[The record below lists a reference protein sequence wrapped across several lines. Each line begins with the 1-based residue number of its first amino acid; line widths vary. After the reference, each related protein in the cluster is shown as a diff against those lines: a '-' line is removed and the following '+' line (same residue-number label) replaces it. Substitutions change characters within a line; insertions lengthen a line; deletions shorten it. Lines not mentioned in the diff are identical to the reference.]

1 MNKKKITITVIA
13 IIIALAAVCGAIFGV
28 RYHRQKEI
36 DQKLNQGT
44 ATIEAYV
51 EKFDAASDKAEKAQ
65 IYGDF
70 IKDSGLKDII
80 DTIATEEW
88 NKNYKADKDTMYAWF
103 MTYYSDKLDSVTAA
117 YESTDKVF
125 ADCNKAAEDLNSL
138 QDEINADTVLSKDD
152 ISGLSEE
159 LTVSL
164 DSVNGDLEQI
174 RTAYTDQYNSYLL
187 EDADSASK
195 SDLNTA
201 IDSLNALSTELSDM
215 SEDFFSELLGNIA
228 DTVSDYSSRVEEIE
242 KEEAEK
248 AKAAEEAKKQQAASN
263 SSSTG
268 SGSSSSSSSS
278 DSSTSASTTA
288 SDWGQSTW
296 TLTGLNDNGEVCNAP
311 VVMYKAKAQGIAGG
325 WTANGDYCSWS
336 CEDGSHIIYDCDTQG
351 NVISSEV
358 YTG

>member
-1 MNKKKITITVIA
+1 M
-13 IIIALAAVCGAIFGV
+13 
-28 RYHRQKEI
+28 
-36 DQKLNQGT
+36 
-44 ATIEAYV
+44 

-103 MTYYSDKLDSVTAA
+103 VTYYNDKLDSVTAA
-117 YESTDKVF
+117 YESTDKAF

-152 ISGLSEE
+152 LSGLSEE
-159 LTVSL
+159 LTAGL

-201 IDSLNALSTELSDM
+201 IENLNALTTELSNM

-263 SSSTG
+263 SAG
-268 SGSSSSSSSS
+268 SDSSSSSSSS
-278 DSSTSASTTA
+278 DSSTSASATA

-296 TLTGLNDNGEVCNAP
+296 TLTGRNANGEICNAP
-311 VVMYKAKAQGIAGG
+311 IVMYKAKAQGIGG
-325 WTANGDYCSWS
+325 SWGENGEYCDWS
-336 CEDGSHIIYDCDTQG
+336 CRDGSNIIYTCDTQG

>member
-1 MNKKKITITVIA
+1 MNKKKITIIVIA

-103 MTYYSDKLDSVTAA
+103 VTYYSDKLDSVTAA
-117 YESTDKVF
+117 YESTDKAF

-159 LTVSL
+159 LTASL

-201 IDSLNALSTELSDM
+201 IENLNALSTELSDM
-215 SEDFFSELLGNIA
+215 SEDFFSELLGSIA
-228 DTVSDYSSRVEEIE
+228 DTVSDYSSRIEEIE

-263 SSSTG
+263 TAAGSG
-268 SGSSSSSSSS
+268 SGSSASSS

-296 TLTGLNDNGEVCNAP
+296 TLTGRNANGETCNAP
-311 VVMYKAKAQGIAGG
+311 IVMYKAKAQGYGG
-325 WTANGDYCSWS
+325 SWVEYGEYCSW
-336 CEDGSHIIYDCDTQG
+336 CADNDGSKVYICDVNG
-351 NVISSEV
+351 NVVST
-358 YTG
+358 Y

>member
-1 MNKKKITITVIA
+1 MNKKKITIIVIA
-13 IIIALAAVCGAIFGV
+13 IIIALAAVCGAVFGV

-70 IKDSGLKDII
+70 LKDSGLKDII

-103 MTYYSDKLDSVTAA
+103 VTYYSDKLDSVTAA
-117 YESTDKVF
+117 YESTDKAF

-159 LTVSL
+159 LTAGL

-263 SSSTG
+263 SAG
-268 SGSSSSSSSS
+268 SDSSSSSSSS
-278 DSSTSASTTA
+278 DSSTNASTTA

-296 TLTGLNDNGEVCNAP
+296 TLTGRNANGETCNAP
-311 VVMYKAKAQGIAGG
+311 IVMYKAKAQGIGG
-325 WTANGDYCSWS
+325 SWGESGENCMWS
-336 CEDGSHIIYDCDTQG
+336 CRDGSNMVYICDKNG
-351 NVISSEV
+351 NVLESFV
-358 YTG
+358 YTD

>member
-1 MNKKKITITVIA
+1 MNKKKITIIVIA
-13 IIIALAAVCGAIFGV
+13 IIIALAAVCGAVFGV

-103 MTYYSDKLDSVTAA
+103 VTYYSDKLDSVTAA

-152 ISGLSEE
+152 LSGLSDE
-159 LTVSL
+159 LTASL

-263 SSSTG
+263 SAG
-268 SGSSSSSSSS
+268 SDSSSSSSSS
-278 DSSTSASTTA
+278 GSSTSASTTA

-296 TLTGLNDNGEVCNAP
+296 TLTGRNANGEICNAP
-311 VVMYKAKAQGIAGG
+311 IVMYKAKAQGIGG
-325 WTANGDYCSWS
+325 SWGENGEYCDWS
-336 CEDGSHIIYDCDTQG
+336 CRDGSNIIYTCDTQG

>member
-1 MNKKKITITVIA
+1 MNKKKITIIVIA

-88 NKNYKADKDTMYAWF
+88 NKNYKADKGTMYAWF
-103 MTYYSDKLDSVTAA
+103 VTYYSDKLDSVTAA
-117 YESTDKVF
+117 YESTDKAF

-138 QDEINADTVLSKDD
+138 QGEINADTVLSKDD

-159 LTVSL
+159 LTASL

-201 IDSLNALSTELSDM
+201 IESLNALSTELSDM

-263 SSSTG
+263 SAG
-268 SGSSSSSSSS
+268 SDSSSSSSSS

-296 TLTGLNDNGEVCNAP
+296 TLTGRNANGEICNAP
-311 VVMYKAKAQGIAGG
+311 IVMYKAKAQGIGG
-325 WTANGDYCSWS
+325 SWGENGEYCDWS
-336 CEDGSHIIYDCDTQG
+336 CRDGSNIIYTCDTQG

>member
-1 MNKKKITITVIA
+1 MNKKKITIIVIA
-13 IIIALAAVCGAIFGV
+13 IIIALAAVCGVIFGV

-103 MTYYSDKLDSVTAA
+103 VTYYSDKLDSVTAA
-117 YESTDKVF
+117 YESTDKAF

-152 ISGLSEE
+152 ISGLSEK
-159 LTVSL
+159 LTASL
-164 DSVNGDLEQI
+164 GSVNGDLEQI

-263 SSSTG
+263 SAG
-268 SGSSSSSSSS
+268 SDSSSSSSSS

-296 TLTGLNDNGEVCNAP
+296 TLTGLNHNNEVCNAP
-311 VVMYKAKAQGIAGG
+311 IIMYKAKAQGIGG
-325 WTANGDYCSWS
+325 SWGENGEYCDWCADNSNT
-336 CEDGSHIIYDCDTQG
+336 IYTCDTQG
-351 NVISSEV
+351 NIVSSYEYV
-358 YTG
+358 D

>member
-1 MNKKKITITVIA
+1 MNKKKITIIVIA

-36 DQKLNQGT
+36 DEKLNQGT
-44 ATIEAYV
+44 ATVEAYV
-51 EKFDAASDKAEKAQ
+51 EKFDAASDKDEKAQ

-103 MTYYSDKLDSVTAA
+103 VTYYSDKLDSVTAA
-117 YESTDKVF
+117 YESTDKTF

-152 ISGLSEE
+152 ISGLSER
-159 LTVSL
+159 LTASL

-263 SSSTG
+263 TAAGSG
-268 SGSSSSSSSS
+268 SGSSASSS

-296 TLTGLNDNGEVCNAP
+296 TLTGLNHNNEVCNAP
-311 VVMYKAKAQGIAGG
+311 IIMYKAKAQGIGG
-325 WTANGDYCSWS
+325 SWGENGEYCDWCADNSNT
-336 CEDGSHIIYDCDTQG
+336 IYTCDTQG
-351 NVISSEV
+351 NIVSSHEYV
-358 YTG
+358 D

>member
-1 MNKKKITITVIA
+1 MNKKKVTIILIS
-13 IIIALAAVCGAIFGV
+13 IIIAIAAICGAVFGV

-36 DQKLNQGT
+36 DQKLDQGT

-88 NKNYKADKDTMYAWF
+88 NKNYKEDKDTMYAWF
-103 MTYYSDKLDSVTAA
+103 VTYYSDKLDSVTAA
-117 YESTDKVF
+117 YESTDKAF

-159 LTVSL
+159 LTAGL

-201 IDSLNALSTELSDM
+201 IDSLNALTTELSDM

-263 SSSTG
+263 STG
-268 SGSSSSSSSS
+268 SDSSSSSS

-296 TLTGLNDNGEVCNAP
+296 TLTGLNGNGEVCNAP
-311 VVMYKAKAQGIAGG
+311 VEMYKAKAQGIGG
-325 WTANGDYCSWS
+325 SWVAKGDYCRWWH
-336 CEDGSHIIYDCDTQG
+336 EGSDTGYLCDING
-351 NVISSEV
+351 NVVSTE
-358 YTG
+358 YLPE

>member
-1 MNKKKITITVIA
+1 MNKKKITIIVIA

-103 MTYYSDKLDSVTAA
+103 VTYYSDKLDSVTAA
-117 YESTDKVF
+117 YESTDKAF
-125 ADCNKAAEDLNSL
+125 ADCNKTAEDLNSL
-138 QDEINADTVLSKDD
+138 QGEINADTVLSKDD
-152 ISGLSEE
+152 ISGLSEK
-159 LTVSL
+159 LNACL

-201 IDSLNALSTELSDM
+201 IENLNALSTELSDM

-242 KEEAEK
+242 KEEVEK

-263 SSSTG
+263 TAAGSG
-268 SGSSSSSSSS
+268 SGSSASSS

-296 TLTGLNDNGEVCNAP
+296 TLTGLNHNNEVCNAP
-311 VVMYKAKAQGIAGG
+311 IIMYKAKAQGIGG
-325 WTANGDYCSWS
+325 SWGENGEYCDWCADNSNT
-336 CEDGSHIIYDCDTQG
+336 IYTCDTQG
-351 NVISSEV
+351 NIVSSHEYV
-358 YTG
+358 D

>member
-1 MNKKKITITVIA
+1 M
-13 IIIALAAVCGAIFGV
+13 

-103 MTYYSDKLDSVTAA
+103 VTYYSDKLDSVTAA

-152 ISGLSEE
+152 LSGLSEE
-159 LTVSL
+159 LTASL

-201 IDSLNALSTELSDM
+201 IESLNALSTELSDM

-263 SSSTG
+263 TAAGSG
-268 SGSSSSSSSS
+268 SGSSASSSS

-296 TLTGLNDNGEVCNAP
+296 TLTGRNDNGEVCNAP
-311 VVMYKAKAQGIAGG
+311 VEMYKAKAQGIGG
-325 WTANGDYCSWS
+325 SWVAKGDYCRWWH
-336 CEDGSHIIYDCDTQG
+336 EGSDIGYLCDING
-351 NVISSEV
+351 NVVGTE
-358 YTG
+358 YLPE